1 MKKQLFLFLLP
12 LVLFSCTKEQDFN
25 FYRYEIY
32 GSTDDY
38 EVTFKDK
45 DQNVNELKDV
55 GDCTLYEFSSSEKV
69 NVYFSA
75 QSVVDG
81 IVVICLY
88 KNGERIACEYTDG
101 AENRIVIDGIY

>member
-38 EVTFKDK
+38 DVTFKDK
-45 DQNVNELKDV
+45 DQNVHETIGV
-55 GDCTLYEFSSSEKV
+55 GNGTIYEFASSEKV

-75 QSVVDG
+75 QNAVNGFVG
-81 IVVICLY
+81 ISLY
-88 KNGERIACEYTDG
+88 KNGVRIKSEYTDG
-101 AENRIVIDGIY
+101 SENRIVINGTY